1 MDIMR
6 FPCYNNMEK
15 EAILWEKYLQIA
27 FKDFEQNLDIR
38 KKILQNCAVWTPSCI
53 SRWETGKWS
62 PSTANSVRLAKALK
76 VSVEDLYDDGEASIE
91 DVATKQA
98 VAEFQELKPQE
109 RGLGLTLI
117 RELKKLREKD

>member
-1 MDIMR
+1 MV
-6 FPCYNNMEK
+6 
-15 EAILWEKYLQIA
+15 LLYLFWQYRA
-27 FKDFEQNLDIR
+27 YFSVR
-38 KKILQNCAVWTPSCI
+38 YCP
-53 SRWETGKWS
+53 RWETGKWS

-109 RGLGLTLI
+109 RGLVLTLI

>member
-38 KKILQNCAVWTPSCI
+38 KKILQNCAVWTPPVFLG
-53 SRWETGKWS
+53 GK
-62 PSTANSVRLAKALK
+62 PGNDR
-76 VSVEDLYDDGEASIE
+76 
-91 DVATKQA
+91 
-98 VAEFQELKPQE
+98 PQQ
-109 RGLGLTLI
+109 RTP
-117 RELKKLREKD
+117 